1 MEGQELVLHSGN
13 KIVSFTLRDFAAM
26 AFRRRRIML
35 LCFCGILLGTL
46 LSALLFPSYRAQT
59 EILVRRQRVDTAVS
73 AEQNSPMVVSSLV
86 TEEEINSEVELI
98 KSEDV
103 LRQVVLQTG
112 LDKRPSIT
120 GAIFGPHDPE
130 RKVAK
135 AINRLDSSLSVDSIP
150 KTNVIRITYSSAN
163 RQMAARV
170 LEVLNAV
177 YLQKHKE
184 VQRPAGQFEFFN
196 KQVESAKAELQAAED
211 KLKQFPKTTGTANPT
226 LSRDITLQKVNE
238 FNLSLGQ
245 TRSSIAET
253 QKKIDAMEALQKTT
267 PARMTTQMRQQDDAP
282 VLQQMK
288 STLLALEL
296 KRSDLAS
303 KYQADYPP
311 LQELD
316 LEIASTK
323 AAINGEKPLNDVTT
337 DQNPAYA
344 WMNSELVKDKSD
356 LRGYQAKAAETET
369 LVRETL
375 ASAREL
381 DEQGIEQGDLVRTAK
396 AAEENYLLYLR
407 KREEARI
414 SDAFD
419 QQSILNVAIA
429 EKPTVPSLPSES
441 PLMFGLIGT
450 FLALTVSAGVV
461 FAVEYFDPSF
471 RSPSEVEAVLQLPV
485 LAAVP
490 DKNWSAGGNG
500 LGVPRPATVEI
511 AAGSVPSQG
520 A

>member
-1 MEGQELVLHSGN
+1 MEGQELILHSGN
-13 KIVSFTLRDFAAM
+13 RITSFTLRDFAAM

-35 LCFCGILLGTL
+35 LCFFGILLGAV

-59 EILVRRQRVDTAVS
+59 EILVRRQRVDPGVTPDRNTA
-73 AEQNSPMVVSSLV
+73 MVVTNTV

-112 LDKRPSIT
+112 LDKRPSIA

-135 AINRLDSSLSVDSIP
+135 AIDRLRSNLGVDSLP
-150 KTNVIRITYSSAN
+150 KTNVIRVTYVSPN
-163 RQMAARV
+163 RQLSARV
-170 LEVLNAV
+170 LEVLDSV

-184 VQRPAGQFEFFN
+184 VQRTAGQFDFFSRE
-196 KQVESAKAELQAAED
+196 VDRAKAELVAAED
-211 KLKQFPKTTGTANPT
+211 KLKRFPKEAGTANPS
-226 LSRDITLQKVNE
+226 LSRDIALQKVNE
-238 FNLSLGQ
+238 LNLSLAETQ
-245 TRSSIAET
+245 AAIAET
-253 QKKIDAMEALQKTT
+253 QKKIDAMGQLQKTT
-267 PARMTTQMRQQDDAP
+267 PARMTTQVRQQDDAP
-282 VLQQMK
+282 VLQQME
-288 STLLALEL
+288 SALLQLEL

-303 KYQADYPP
+303 KYQPDYPP
-311 LQELD
+311 LVELD
-316 LEIASTK
+316 REIASTK

-337 DQNPAYA
+337 DQNPAYG
-344 WMNSELVKDKSD
+344 WINSELVKDKAD
-356 LRGYQAKAAETET
+356 LRGLQAKASETEAQARNT
-369 LVRETL
+369 M
-375 ASAREL
+375 ASARNLEV
-381 DEQGIEQGDLVRTAK
+381 EGIEQQDLIRTAK
-396 AAEENYLLYLR
+396 AAEENYLLYLH

-429 EKPTVPSLPSES
+429 EKATVPSLPAES
-441 PLMFGLIGT
+441 PLMYGLIGT

-471 RSPSEVEAVLQLPV
+471 RSPSEVEAVLNLPV

-490 DKNWSAGGNG
+490 DKDWAPGNNG
-500 LGVPRPATVEI
+500 IGSHQPLPPDMTASMPAQE
-511 AAGSVPSQG
+511 A
-520 A
+520 

>member
-1 MEGQELVLHSGN
+1 M
-13 KIVSFTLRDFAAM
+13 
-26 AFRRRRIML
+26 
-35 LCFCGILLGTL
+35 
-46 LSALLFPSYRAQT
+46 
-59 EILVRRQRVDTAVS
+59 
-73 AEQNSPMVVSSLV
+73 
-86 TEEEINSEVELI
+86 
-98 KSEDV
+98 
-103 LRQVVLQTG
+103 
-112 LDKRPSIT
+112 
-120 GAIFGPHDPE
+120 
-130 RKVAK
+130 
-135 AINRLDSSLSVDSIP
+135 
-150 KTNVIRITYSSAN
+150 
-163 RQMAARV
+163 
-170 LEVLNAV
+170 
-177 YLQKHKE
+177 
-184 VQRPAGQFEFFN
+184 
-196 KQVESAKAELQAAED
+196 
-211 KLKQFPKTTGTANPT
+211 
-226 LSRDITLQKVNE
+226 TLQKVNE

-245 TRSSIAET
+245 TRAAIAET
-253 QKKIDAMEALQKTT
+253 QKKIDSMEQLKKTT
-267 PARMTTQMRQQDDAP
+267 PARLTTQMRQQDDAP

-303 KYQADYPP
+303 KYQPDYPP

-316 LEIASTK
+316 REIAATK
-323 AAINGEKPLNDVTT
+323 ATINGEKPLSDVTT

-344 WMNSELVKDKSD
+344 WMNSELVKEKSE
-356 LRGYQAKAAETET
+356 LRGYQAKATETET

-381 DEQGIEQGDLVRTAK
+381 DVQGIEQQDLIRTAK

-429 EKPTVPSLPSES
+429 EKPTVPSLPAES

-490 DKNWSAGGNG
+490 DKNWTSSAPS
-500 LGVPRPATVEI
+500 LGASRSPAAEI
-511 AAGSVPSQG
+511 AGSVPSQG

>member
-1 MEGQELVLHSGN
+1 MEGQELILHGGN

-26 AFRRRRIML
+26 AFRRRRIMM
-35 LCFCGILLGTL
+35 LCFFGILFGAI

-59 EILVRRQRVDTAVS
+59 EILVRRQRVDSAVS
-73 AEQNSPMVVSSLV
+73 PEQNSPLVVSSVV

-130 RKVAK
+130 RKIAK
-135 AINRLDSSLSVDSIP
+135 AIDRLSSALGVDSLP
-150 KTNVIRITYSSAN
+150 KTNVIRVTYSSSN
-163 RQMAARV
+163 RHMAARV
-170 LEVLNAV
+170 LEVLDAV
-177 YLQKHKE
+177 YLEKHKE
-184 VQRPAGQFEFFN
+184 MQRPAGQFDFFN
-196 KQVESAKAELQAAED
+196 KQVERASGELQAAED
-211 KLKQFPKTTGTANPT
+211 KLKQFPKQTGTANPN
-226 LSRDITLQKVNE
+226 LSRDIALQKVNE
-238 FNLSLGQ
+238 FNLELGQ
-245 TRSSIAET
+245 THASIAET
-253 QKKIDAMEALQKTT
+253 QKKIDAMEQLQKTT
-267 PARMTTQMRQQDDAP
+267 PARMTTQMRLQDDAP

-288 STLLALEL
+288 STLLQLEL

-303 KYQADYPP
+303 KYQPDYPP

-316 LEIASTK
+316 KEIASTK
-323 AAINGEKPLNDVTT
+323 AAISGEKPLNDVTT
-337 DQNPAYA
+337 DQNPAYGWIA
-344 WMNSELVKDKSD
+344 SELVKDKAE
-356 LRGYQAKAAETET
+356 LRGFQAKAAQTEQE
-369 LVRETL
+369 VHQTL

-381 DEQGIEQGDLVRTAK
+381 DAQGIEQQDLVRTAK

-429 EKPTVPSLPSES
+429 EKPTVPSLPAES
-441 PLMFGLIGT
+441 PLMFALLGT

-490 DKNWSAGGNG
+490 DKNWTPTVHGVAGVKPVVAEAAIPPQ
-500 LGVPRPATVEI
+500 GV
-511 AAGSVPSQG
+511 
-520 A
+520 